1 MKYLN
6 YSNNPNNIQ
15 LVFIVHPNECSDK
28 HIRANLLSQLDPLYH
43 DKALVLAPD
52 NGNILEVVESC
63 QKLKNVK
70 VITTYSKEAYKLLS
84 GSKSVPKTMGKLMP
98 IENTGKFIQYF
109 DFSSRALYNY
119 ANLKVNLT
127 CLGHIHHYLSKGK
140 PLCTEIP
147 RKLITP
153 STKEEVIKAFKYLLT
168 KPVLGADI
176 EATSLKFYKA
186 ELVSISFAINE
197 QCGYTF
203 HVKNFDFTP
212 YMVMFLK
219 KYQGRIAWHGGSYD
233 LKMLAYKYFNSDSR
247 ELYRT
252 YEDTLILHY
261 LCTNSPERFP
271 RDLGTLA
278 LDLCGEYKL
287 TNAEITDM
295 MNVPIQKVCEYN
307 LDDSRATYWLY
318 QTYRHRIHSEELY
331 TRFKNWQWYLTQTE
345 LAGMPFSDKAMQLA
359 DQKLTKMI
367 DEATQILMAR
377 PEVEQAMQLIRADK
391 VAKINA
397 KRVSKKEEWEYPLEF
412 NPNSNDQLA
421 ILMFDVLKLTPL
433 SKTATGKPSTS
444 GDDLKAL
451 KARAPES
458 THEIFDSLHDIAK
471 ASKMQGTFIEA
482 LKNNSQEINGH
493 HYLFGNYNLAKVVS
507 GRLSSSSPNLQN
519 MPSGTELSKVF
530 KGIFS
535 PPDGWLWGGADYSSL
550 EERVN
555 TILTKDP
562 NKRAVYLDGYD
573 GHSFRAFNY
582 FPEEL
587 QEIVNEVK
595 LAKTKEER
603 VAIINSIETRY
614 KKVRS
619 KGKPPTFLLQ
629 YLGTA
634 YGLVRQ
640 CGFTQEEADKLVA
653 NYYSLYRVSAEWL
666 DAEIK
671 KVVEKGYAELAFG
684 LRIYCYGITQ
694 VLLDSPRTP
703 RAVQEYIRTLG
714 NAIGGQSYGQIT
726 VDAGYKF
733 LKRVYDAGMENDVK
747 SVATIHDAAYVMWR
761 DDPVITEWVN
771 HNLIECMTDLSDVP
785 ELVGDIPIPAQLEVF
800 LPNWATPIKLPNNIK
815 AEDIT
820 AFLVENS
827 EV

>member
-6 YSNNPNNIQ
+6 YSTNPNNIQ

-28 HIRANLLSQLDPLYH
+28 HIRANLLSQLDNEYH
-43 DKALVLAPD
+43 DKTLVLSPD
-52 NGNILEVVESC
+52 NGNIQEVVNAC
-63 QKLKNVK
+63 KQLKNLK
-70 VITTYSKEAYKLLS
+70 VISTYSKEAYRLLS
-84 GSKSVPKTMGKLMP
+84 GSKSVPKSLGKLLP
-98 IENTGKFIQYF
+98 IGNSKVYIQHF

-119 ANLKVNLT
+119 ANLNVNLT
-127 CLGHIHHYLSKGK
+127 CLRHIQHLMFTGV
-140 PLCTEIP
+140 PLRTELP
-147 RKLITP
+147 RKLISP

-168 KPVLGADI
+168 KPVLGGDI
-176 EATSLKFYKA
+176 ETTSLKFYEA

-203 HVKNFDFTP
+203 HVKNFDFIP
-212 YMVMFLK
+212 YLVHFLK

-261 LCTNSPERFP
+261 ICTNSPERFP

-287 TNAEITDM
+287 SKAEITDM
-295 MNVPIQKVCEYN
+295 MNVPPQKVCEYN

-318 QTYRHRIHSEELY
+318 TAYRHRIHSEELY

-345 LAGMPFSDKAMQLA
+345 LSGMPFSEEAMKLA
-359 DQKLTKMI
+359 DAQLTKMI
-367 DEATQILMAR
+367 DNATKVLMAR
-377 PEVEQAMQLIRADK
+377 PEVKKAMQLIRSVK
-391 VAKINA
+391 VDKINA
-397 KRVSKKEEWEYPLEF
+397 KRVSQKEEWEYPLEF

-421 ILMFDVLKLTPL
+421 ILLFDVLKLVPL

-458 THEIFDSLHDIAK
+458 VHEIFDSLHDIAK

-482 LKNNSQEINGH
+482 LKTNSREIDGH
-493 HYLFGNYNLAKVVS
+493 HYLFGSYNLAKVVS
-507 GRLSSSSPNLQN
+507 GRLSSSNPNLQN

-530 KGIFS
+530 KAIFS
-535 PPDGWLWGGADYSSL
+535 PPKGWLWGGADYSSL

-595 LAKTKEER
+595 LAKTLAER

-653 NYYSLYRVSAEWL
+653 NYYSLYAVSAEWL

-671 KVVEKGYAELAFG
+671 KVVDKGYAELAFG
-684 LRIYCYGITQ
+684 LRIYCYGITK
-694 VLLDSPRTP
+694 VLLDSARTP

-733 LKRVYDAGMENDVK
+733 LKRVYDAGMENVVK
-747 SVATIHDAAYVMWR
+747 SVATIHDAAYVMWK
-761 DDPVITEWVN
+761 DEPHITEWVN
-771 HNLIECMTDLSDVP
+771 RNLIECMTDLSEVP

-820 AFLVENS
+820 TYLIENA